1 MFVHV
6 RHFGGGDEGSIAH
19 VAEIWWERHQLLV
32 LELVRNIRYQ
42 ISVFDSIFVTI
53 LLFLFFFF

>member
-19 VAEIWWERHQLLV
+19 VAEIWWERTTSTV
-32 LELVRNIRYQ
+32 GSRVGKKYQ
-42 ISVFDSIFVTI
+42 ISDISI
-53 LLFLFFFF
+53 